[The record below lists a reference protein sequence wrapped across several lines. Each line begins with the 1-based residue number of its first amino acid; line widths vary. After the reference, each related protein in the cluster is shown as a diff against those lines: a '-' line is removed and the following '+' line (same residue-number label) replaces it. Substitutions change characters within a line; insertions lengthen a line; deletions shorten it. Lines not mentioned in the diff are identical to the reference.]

1 MEHVQIDIDDLS
13 GAQIRRFLAGHL
25 SDMRAQGPPEST
37 HALDLDG
44 LRGPGVTV
52 WAARDDDGTLLGC
65 GALSEL
71 AAGSVPE
78 HPAAEI
84 KSMRTAERARG
95 RGVGAAVLTRLLDA
109 ARGRGHRAVYLETGA
124 GEYWAPARRL
134 YERFGFAVCPPFAD
148 YPVDPLSVHYRRL
161 V

>member
-1 MEHVQIDIDDLS
+1 MEIDTDDLS
-13 GAQIRRFLAGHL
+13 GAEVQGFLAAHVA
-25 SDMRAQGPPEST
+25 DMHAQGSPEST

-44 LRGPGVTV
+44 LRGPRVTLWV
-52 WAARDDDGTLLGC
+52 ARDDDGTLLGC
-65 GALSEL
+65 GALSTL
-71 AAGSVPE
+71 AAGAVPE

-84 KSMRTAERARG
+84 KSMRTAEHARG

-109 ARGRGHRAVYLETGA
+109 ARERGHRAVYLETGS

-134 YERFGFAVCPPFAD
+134 YERFGFVRCPPFAD
-148 YPVDPLSVHYRRL
+148 YPVDPLSAHYRRE

>member
-1 MEHVQIDIDDLS
+1 MRIAVDDLTDPGI
-13 GAQIRRFLAGHL
+13 GAFLTGHAA
-25 SDMRAQGPPEST
+25 DMLAQGPPESS

-78 HPAAEI
+78 HPAAEL
-84 KSMRTAERARG
+84 KSMRTAEHARG
-95 RGVGAAVLTRLLDA
+95 RGVGTAVLLRLLGA
-109 ARGRGHRAVYLETGA
+109 ARDRGCAALYLETGA

-134 YERFGFAVCPPFAD
+134 YARHGFVPCAPFAH
-148 YPVDPLSVHYRRL
+148 YPDDPLSVHMRRSP